1 MCGQNWLWSELKS
14 VLKDA
19 TIQNIL
25 DDYEEDELEE
35 SHAMELS
42 D

>member
-25 DDYEEDELEE
+25 DDYEEDELKE